1 MTQTVRDSENK
12 MKDKTNDKFTVKKC
26 QSSWGNNFFPH
37 VRLRVEQLGQAD
49 VEIIQQNLKEN
60 KKFSMLKIV
69 KVIK

>member
-49 VEIIQQNLKEN
+49 VEIYN
-60 KKFSMLKIV
+60 KTWKRTKN
-69 KVIK
+69 

>member
-37 VRLRVEQLGQAD
+37 VRQLGQAD